1 MPLSVTAPRLVD
13 DPSFPPERGEPQAAI
28 HFDDVYSEYFA
39 FVWRSARRL
48 GVRPSSMDDVV
59 QEIFLVVHRRLADYE
74 HKGSIK
80 TWLFGIVRRIVS
92 QNRRTERRKPSHAG
106 AKEATDLDVF
116 HDPKTMSPHASA
128 EQAEAMRLL
137 DRLLDELDDDKR
149 EAFVL
154 SELEEMTIA
163 EISDA
168 IDVNPN
174 TVASRI
180 RAARRAF
187 ESALERSEQGEAPA
201 PRSERRRA

>member
-1 MPLSVTAPRLVD
+1 MPLSVTAPHLVD
-13 DPSFPPERGEPQAAI
+13 DPSFPPERREPQAAI
-28 HFDDVYSEYFA
+28 HFDDVYAEHFA
-39 FVWRSARRL
+39 FVWRSTRRL
-48 GVRPSSMDDVV
+48 GVSPSSLDDVV
-59 QEIFLVVHRRLADYE
+59 QEIFLVVHRKLGDYQ

-92 QNRRTERRKPSHAG
+92 QHRRTERRKPSHAG

-116 HDPKTMSPHASA
+116 HDPKSIPPDASA
-128 EQAEAMRLL
+128 EQAQAMRVL

-163 EISDA
+163 EISEA

-187 ESALERSEQGEAPA
+187 EAALERFEQGEAQA
-201 PRSERRRA
+201 PRSDRRRT